1 MLSDET
7 LYQHLLSGDLTA
19 FDRLYERYERHLFG
33 FLCRQ
38 LGDPHEAEDV
48 LHEAFMALLKEK
60 AARRQADSFRAWLF
74 QVARNLC
81 RNRQRTRQ
89 RSSKALETEARSP
102 PEPLA
107 DPGRALE
114 AAEASVAL
122 RQAVT
127 RLPGTLAELF
137 QLRAAGLSYEEMA
150 QVLEVPLGTV
160 KSRMHEMVGRLRE
173 EVHPW
178 IVN

>member
-1 MLSDET
+1 MLSDEA
-7 LYQHLLSGDLTA
+7 LYQQLLKGDLAA
-19 FDRLYERYERHLFG
+19 FDRLYERYERHLYG

-38 LGDPHEAEDV
+38 LGDAHEAEDV
-48 LHEAFMALLKEK
+48 LHEAFMAVLRER
-60 AARRQADSFRAWLF
+60 AAQRQADSFRAWLF

-81 RNRQRTRQ
+81 RNRQRTKE
-89 RSSKALETEARSP
+89 RSSKALETVAHSP
-102 PEPLA
+102 PEQGT
-107 DPGRALE
+107 DPAKAFE
-114 AAEASVAL
+114 AREASVAL

-150 QVLEVPLGTV
+150 QVLDVPVGTV

-173 EVHPW
+173 EVLPW
-178 IVN
+178 TAT